1 MNYLDDT
8 QDTAVLVLQSR
19 MGQFDI
25 RSTSD
30 TFHLSPFSSISFVY
44 TNMYVLLREKINNN
58 KKAGPQASKLLYLSS
73 RERLA
78 KSVYILATH
87 FKNYYSIY

>member
-1 MNYLDDT
+1 MIPKI
-8 QDTAVLVLQSR
+8 QQSR

-44 TNMYVLLREKINNN
+44 TNMYVLLREKSNNN
-58 KKAGPQASKLLYLSS
+58 KKAGPQASKLLY
-73 RERLA
+73 
-78 KSVYILATH
+78 
-87 FKNYYSIY
+87 